1 MIKSGIILAAG
12 NGSRFG
18 QKKQFI
24 DFKGK
29 PLWKWSY
36 DTASEVLDEV
46 VVVGIDC
53 PGGKTRSE
61 SVDIGLEKIKGKV
74 VVIFDAAR
82 PLVTE
87 KQIKI
92 IAEAGWKYKSASFY
106 MPLRDTIYRE
116 RGFAGCEYYRD
127 GCVALQVP
135 QAFRSGLLR
144 VARKVAKDKN
154 VHDDT
159 ILMAN
164 VYGIKPKLVLGG
176 PNLHKL
182 TFKEDFKILEALCE

>member
-18 QKKQFI
+18 GKKQFI

-29 PLWKWSY
+29 PLWQWSY
-36 DTASEVLDEV
+36 ETAIKVLDNV
-46 VVVGIDC
+46 VVVGVDC

-92 IAEAGWKYKSASFY
+92 ISEAGWKYKSATFY
-106 MPLRDTIYRE
+106 IPLSDTVYQKSK
-116 RGFAGCEYYRD
+116 CEYYRE

-135 QAFRSGLLR
+135 QAFRAGLLR
-144 VARKVAKDKN
+144 VAREVAKDKN
-154 VHDDT
+154 IHDDT

-164 VYGIKPKLVLGG
+164 AYGIKSKLILGG

-182 TFKEDFKILEALCE
+182 TFKEDLKILEALCE

>member
-36 DTASEVLDEV
+36 DTANKVLDEV
-46 VVVGIDC
+46 VVVGVDC

-61 SVDIGLEKIKGKV
+61 SVDIGLELIKGNV

-87 KQIKI
+87 KQIQI
-92 IAEAGWKYKSASFY
+92 IAEAGWKHKSATFY

-116 RGFAGCEYYRD
+116 KVFDRCEYYRD

-144 VARKVAKDKN
+144 VARKVTKDKN

-164 VYGIKPKLVLGG
+164 VYGIKPKLILGG

-182 TFKEDFKILEALCE
+182 TFKEDLKILEALCE